1 MKPAYSLAYEHP
13 GLDVIT
19 SNGERYRTLLDMSS
33 AVADQPTVKAM
44 LHSMRG
50 ILSRTCRLHG
60 AFLYVLEADGEGLQV
75 LEFDRDA
82 DAPPI
87 KVGAKISRIGAVE
100 RVLAE
105 QQPVFLPDVSQEML
119 KHPELAPFA
128 AESVN
133 RSTYVFPVST
143 SQKRYGLLAVT
154 KERGEKFV
162 PADIELL
169 GALASHLAVTL
180 ECALARD
187 SAELYQRQVVKERD
201 RLRLLLEINNHVVSK
216 LDIKELFRSASAS
229 IRRYFQNDFAGF
241 WLIDKQSSRLEL
253 AVLDFPASKGLLSDI
268 AVHEL
273 MNIENERLRGHKPE
287 LLSAADIEKLP
298 SPIAENLKAEAI
310 AALALAPLT
319 TATGLVGVIA
329 IGSRRANSIGQ
340 EDLDL
345 LSQITTQIALAVEN
359 AIAYGRVTAARDRLE
374 EERLYLE
381 SEIRSEYNF
390 EDIVGKSAALRAV
403 LDQISIVA
411 PTGST
416 VLLHGETGTGKELIA
431 RAIHST
437 SPRRDRTFVK
447 VNCAAIPSGLLE
459 SELFGHE
466 RGAFTGALVQKKGR
480 FELADHGTLFL
491 DEIGDISLELQ
502 PKLLRALQEQE
513 FERLG
518 SAKTIHVD
526 TRIIAATHR
535 DIPAMIRNGQF
546 REDLFYRL
554 NVFPIE
560 IPPLRERS
568 GDIPLL
574 VHYFVS
580 RLGRRMQKQI
590 KTIPKHAMEALASAA
605 WPGNIRELEN
615 FIERTVIL
623 TQGSELN
630 VPLAELKSTMRA
642 PRTGSVST
650 FHDAERQAIID
661 ALKAASGKLAG
672 ASGAAERLGLKRT
685 TLQNK
690 MRRLN
695 ITRADYSH

>member
-1 MKPAYSLAYEHP
+1 
-13 GLDVIT
+13 
-19 SNGERYRTLLDMSS
+19 
-33 AVADQPTVKAM
+33 
-44 LHSMRG
+44 
-50 ILSRTCRLHG
+50 
-60 AFLYVLEADGEGLQV
+60 
-75 LEFDRDA
+75 
-82 DAPPI
+82 
-87 KVGAKISRIGAVE
+87 
-100 RVLAE
+100 
-105 QQPVFLPDVSQEML
+105 
-119 KHPELAPFA
+119 
-128 AESVN
+128 
-133 RSTYVFPVST
+133 
-143 SQKRYGLLAVT
+143 VT
-154 KERGEKFV
+154 KEREQEFV
-162 PADIELL
+162 PEDVELL
-169 GALASHLAVTL
+169 GVLASHLAVAL

-187 SAELYQRQVVKERD
+187 SAELYHRQVAQERD
-201 RLRLLLEINNHVVSK
+201 RLRLLLEINNHIVSK
-216 LDIKELFRSASAS
+216 LDITDLFRSASAS
-229 IRRYFQNDFAGF
+229 IRSYFRNDFTGF
-241 WLIDKQSSRLEL
+241 WLIDKQSNRLNL
-253 AVLDFPASKGLLSDI
+253 AVLDFPASKGFLTDV

-273 MNIENERLRGHKPE
+273 SSSDHEKLRAHKPE
-287 LLSAADIEKLP
+287 LLSAAEIETLLA
-298 SPIAENLKAEAI
+298 PIAENLKAESITAM
-310 AALALAPLT
+310 ALAPLR
-319 TATGLVGVIA
+319 TATGPLGVITM
-329 IGSRRANSIGQ
+329 GSRRPNGFGQ

-345 LSQITTQIALAVEN
+345 LSQLSTQIALAVAN
-359 AIAYGRVTAARDRLE
+359 AVAYGRVTAARDRLE

-403 LDQISIVA
+403 LDQVSIVA

-431 RAIHST
+431 RAIHSS

-447 VNCAAIPSGLLE
+447 VNCAAIPFGLLE

-466 RGAFTGALVQKKGR
+466 RGAFTGALMQKKGR

-518 SAKTIHVD
+518 STKTVHVD
-526 TRIIAATHR
+526 VRIIAATHR

-554 NVFPIE
+554 NVFPIDL
-560 IPPLRERS
+560 PPLRERS

-580 RLGRRMQKQI
+580 RLARRMQKQI
-590 KTIPKHAMEALASAA
+590 KTIPKHAMEALISAA

-615 FIERTVIL
+615 FIERAVIL

-630 VPLAELKSTMRA
+630 VPLPELKSTMRA
-642 PRTGSVST
+642 PRTGSAST

-672 ASGAAERLGLKRT
+672 AGGAAERLGLKRT